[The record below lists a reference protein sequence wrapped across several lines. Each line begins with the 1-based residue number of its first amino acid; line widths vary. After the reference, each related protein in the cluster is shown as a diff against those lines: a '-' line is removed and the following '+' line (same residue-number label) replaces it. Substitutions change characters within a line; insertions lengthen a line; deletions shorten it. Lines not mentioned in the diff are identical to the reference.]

1 MKNKVINLFGGKN
14 TVQNQGVKYSTLLE
28 QFLTPFVKDFE
39 DSEYYEDMFDFAI
52 RAWNFGNIKI
62 LLPEGESDAAI
73 NAIKEKNVDFV
84 LLSRMIDYKVAK
96 FKEHANFIVDY
107 ELQETSGDPILSV
120 VTQEKEAY
128 IAAMLEDIENQDSED
143 DFDENYINRSAI
155 IVKPLQPF
163 VDWISNL
170 YPENADEKFE
180 VNTYLI
186 SEDVEDVETWL
197 KKKYDKLFMLELE
210 AWSTNKKEWP
220 QKRNF
225 KMFKQWFQIN
235 LSTMVY
241 DLEKE
246 PVYKS

>member
-1 MKNKVINLFGGKN
+1 MKNKVINLFGDKN
-14 TVQNQGVKYSTLLE
+14 IVQNQGVKYSTLLE
-28 QFLTPFVKDFE
+28 QFIKPFVKDFE
-39 DSEYYEDMFDFAI
+39 GSEYYEDIFDFAI
-52 RAWNFGNIKI
+52 RAWNFGNMKV

-73 NAIKEKNVDFV
+73 NALKEKNVDTA
-84 LLSRMIDYKVAK
+84 LLNRMIDYKATK
-96 FKEHANFIVDY
+96 FKEYSNFIVDY
-107 ELQETSGDPILSV
+107 ELKETSGDPILSV

-128 IAAMLEDIENQDSED
+128 IAAMLGNLEGHDSED

-163 VDWISNL
+163 VDWITNL
-170 YPENADEKFE
+170 YPENADEKLE

-225 KMFKQWFQIN
+225 KMFKQWFQID

-241 DLEKE
+241 DLENE